1 MRTSKWLIVGFILLM
16 SAALVFAG
24 GQKGDK
30 GTEGALKLEWL
41 VGSWLTQDH
50 PDEQQA
56 YDIEKVFEKEY
67 PNIDVVVIPVAW
79 EGLHDKY
86 LLAAQTNNLPHI
98 MTSEDFLGWTIEAA
112 STGNL
117 MDLTDFVNNDVG
129 RDKWRTDMVIE
140 NASWKGRVWAF
151 PYRNSTR
158 ALVWNKDM
166 FAEAGLDP
174 EQPPQTWVQLREY
187 GNKVTNDDQYG
198 FSYPLKRFCTVA
210 PEYVRSIMDA
220 YGADITNDDITEATI
235 NTPEAKQAITFWTD
249 MVKKDKMI
257 PMDILN
263 NDDNNDYTMFS
274 SEITAMCMV
283 GPWTV
288 DTFRVQNPDL
298 NYGVTTIPSNKEGE
312 IGRFGLV
319 SMGWVVRKDVTEA
332 EKEAIF
338 TFLRY
343 QIRPDVNVWFTDSL
357 PVTATVPKD
366 VPHPITGRI
375 KNFED
380 DPRYR
385 VFLKQLEYTYT
396 SALLHPAGPKIAR
409 EVNMALQRIVLGQD
423 ADTVLD
429 EANQIINELLEEA
442 E

>member
-1 MRTSKWLIVGFILLM
+1 MRSSKWLMIGLVFLM
-16 SAALVFAG
+16 ASTIVFAG
-24 GQKGDK
+24 GQGEKKEAG
-30 GTEGALKLEWL
+30 GALELEWL

-56 YDIEKVFEKEY
+56 YDIEKVFEQEY
-67 PNIDVVVIPVAW
+67 PDIDVVVIPVAW
-79 EGLHDKY
+79 EGLHDKF
-86 LLAAQTNNLPHI
+86 LLSAQTNNLPHI

-112 STGNL
+112 TTGNT

-129 RDKWRTDMVIE
+129 RDKWRTEKVLE

-166 FAEAGLDP
+166 FTAAGLNP
-174 EQPPQTWVQLREY
+174 EAPPTTWAGLREI
-187 GNKVTNDDQYG
+187 GNKVTTDGQYG
-198 FSYPLKRFCTVA
+198 FSYPLKRFNTVA
-210 PEYVRSIMDA
+210 PEYVRSILDA
-220 YGADITNDDITEATI
+220 YGADITNEDITEATI
-235 NTPEAKQAITFWTD
+235 NTPEAKAAIKVWTD
-249 MVKKDKMI
+249 MVKVDEMI

-312 IGRFGLV
+312 IGRFGLI
-319 SMGWVVRKDVTEA
+319 SMGWVVRKDVTDA
-332 EKEAIF
+332 EKDAIF
-338 TFLRY
+338 KFLKH
-343 QIRPDVNVWFTDSL
+343 QIRPEINVWFTDSL
-357 PVTATVPKD
+357 PVTATVPND
-366 VPHPITGRI
+366 VAHPITGRV
-375 KNFED
+375 KDFEGD
-380 DPRYR
+380 ERYR
-385 VFLKQLEYTYT
+385 VFLKQLEHTYP

-409 EVNMALQRIVLGQD
+409 EVNIALQRIILGQD
-423 ADTVLD
+423 ADVVLD
-429 EANQIINELLEEA
+429 EANQIINELLAEA

>member
-1 MRTSKWLIVGFILLM
+1 MRPSKWLAIGLICLL
-16 SAALVFAG
+16 AATLAAAG
-24 GQKGDK
+24 GQGEKKAAG
-30 GTEGALKLEWL
+30 GPLKLEWL

-67 PNIDVVVIPVAW
+67 PDIDVVVIPVAW

-86 LLAAQTNNLPHI
+86 LLSAQTNNLPHI

-112 STGNL
+112 STGNI

-129 RDKWRTDMVIE
+129 RDKWRTEKVIE

-166 FAEAGLDP
+166 FAAAGLDP
-174 EQPPQTWVQLREY
+174 EKPPATWATLREY
-187 GNKVTNDDQYG
+187 GKKVTKGNQYG

-220 YGADITNDDITEATI
+220 YGADITNDDITKATI
-235 NTPEAKQAITFWTD
+235 NTPEAKKAITFWTD
-249 MVKKDKMI
+249 MVTKDKTI

-312 IGRFGLV
+312 IGRFGLI
-319 SMGWVVRKDVTEA
+319 SMGWVVRKDVTDA
-332 EKEAIF
+332 EKDAIF
-338 TFLRY
+338 RFLRH
-343 QIRPDVNVWFTDSL
+343 QIRPEINVWFTDSL

-366 VPHPITGRI
+366 VAHPITGRV

-385 VFLKQLEYTYT
+385 VFLKQLEYTYP

-409 EVNMALQRIVLGQD
+409 EVNIALQRVVLGQD
-423 ADTVLD
+423 VDTALD
-429 EANQIINELLEEA
+429 EANQIIDELLAEA
-442 E
+442 D